1 MDWLGDFSCFSN
13 FEFCFHAA
21 WCSSEVDEV
30 NEHLRSFGTSGLGS
44 SKTHQDTLELG
55 SQGILRRLSDQV
67 SSLESRNMRWLC
79 EKELTKESEAIED
92 MLLNFKSIPYI
103 PGISQAGCP
112 QC

>member
-1 MDWLGDFSCFSN
+1 MD
-13 FEFCFHAA
+13 
-21 WCSSEVDEV
+21 EVDE
-30 NEHLRSFGTSGLGS
+30 HPRSFGTSGLGS

-55 SQGILRRLSDQV
+55 SQGILRRLS
-67 SSLESRNMRWLC
+67 ESFRSGLIFGIKKHALALR
-79 EKELTKESEAIED
+79 ERIDKRSEAIED